1 MTRQYRRPESDVPE
15 RPITFKAAEN
25 IGAFEL
31 AELWS
36 NRMAWPVRDRTV
48 YDELA
53 ELACMAALARWL
65 TRWLPI
71 AIHSA
76 MKAGAKPEAVAR
88 ACGVSVD
95 EAYERWNEWAVI
107 QRDFIIGGTAGIT
120 TDEYEAIVRRFT
132 QVGTPQSLGLVL
144 RIAWIGAAIFQLPV
158 RRRPNSYGECDKLP
172 DRCRKFE

>member
-1 MTRQYRRPESDVPE
+1 VSRQYRRPESDVPE

-36 NRMAWPVRDRTV
+36 NRMAWPVRDRTA

-88 ACGVSVD
+88 ACGLDVD
-95 EAYERWNEWAVI
+95 ATFDRWNEWARV
-107 QRDFIIGGTAGIT
+107 QRDFVVNGKPGIST
-120 TDEYEAIVRRFT
+120 EEYETVRSGF
-132 QVGTPQSLGLVL
+132 G
-144 RIAWIGAAIFQLPV
+144 V
-158 RRRPNSYGECDKLP
+158 RADLTCPRS
-172 DRCRKFE
+172 

>member
-1 MTRQYRRPESDVPE
+1 MSRQYRRPESDVPE

-88 ACGVSVD
+88 ACGLSED
-95 EAYERWNEWAVI
+95 AAFQRWNEWAMV
-107 QRDFIIGGTAGIT
+107 QRDFIISGKPGISVE
-120 TDEYEAIVRRFT
+120 EYEEVMSAFPER
-132 QVGTPQSLGLVL
+132 GLF
-144 RIAWIGAAIFQLPV
+144 ADENP
-158 RRRPNSYGECDKLP
+158 RPHM
-172 DRCRKFE
+172 